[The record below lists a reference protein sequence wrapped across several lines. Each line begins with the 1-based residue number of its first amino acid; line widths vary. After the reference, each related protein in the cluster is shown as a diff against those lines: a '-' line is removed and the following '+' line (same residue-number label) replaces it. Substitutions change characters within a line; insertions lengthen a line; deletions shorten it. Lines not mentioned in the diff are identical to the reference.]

1 MDSELKEE
9 KQPWQNKVKYNKEP
23 DKEPGE
29 QREVG
34 RYSFQGVA
42 EVCTDSYLNE
52 WIGCQQLEWLQAEL
66 PD

>member
-1 MDSELKEE
+1 MVSELKEE

-42 EVCTDSYLNE
+42 EVCTDSYLKE
-52 WIGCQQLEWLQAEL
+52 
-66 PD
+66 